1 MDVALDEIDS
11 QLDGGSKRCQRV
23 FGVLGRVPTV
33 TAEQD
38 ATAAQFGRKRLRSCD
53 RHRPMLREPS
63 RDFYISRC
71 AQEIQ
76 RTAVTPAPVSA
87 RAGRLSHDLTQDS
100 VAGTSTAG
108 AGAGDRVARAVP
120 GHRAAP
126 SVHAGCREGARR
138 GRGGAS
144 GDLFH
149 YAHGRTTG
157 AEMWQSI

>member
-1 MDVALDEIDS
+1 MDVALDEVDS

-23 FGVLGRVPTV
+23 FGVLGGVATV

-76 RTAVTPAPVSA
+76 RAAVTPAPVSA

-108 AGAGDRVARAVP
+108 GGAGGRVGRAGP
-120 GHRAAP
+120 RPRAAP
-126 SVHAGCREGARR
+126 SLSTRAPEGGPAGR
-138 GRGGAS
+138 GRARGESFFSPPARAC
-144 GDLFH
+144 L
-149 YAHGRTTG
+149 GR
-157 AEMWQSI
+157 

>member
-1 MDVALDEIDS
+1 MDVALDEVDS

-23 FGVLGRVPTV
+23 FGVLGGVATV

-76 RTAVTPAPVSA
+76 RTVVTPAPVSA
-87 RAGRLSHDLTQDS
+87 PAGRLSHDLTQDS

-120 GHRAAP
+120 SPPPPPLFFSGP
-126 SVHAGCREGARR
+126 PGG
-138 GRGGAS
+138 GPRGGAAAR
-144 GDLFH
+144 GGQFFFDP
-149 YAHGRTTG
+149 GRPPWG
-157 AEMWQSI
+157 RHSP

>member
-1 MDVALDEIDS
+1 MDVALDEVDS

-23 FGVLGRVPTV
+23 FGVLGGVPTV

-63 RDFYISRC
+63 RDFYISWC

-76 RTAVTPAPVSA
+76 RAAVTPAPVSA

-108 AGAGDRVARAVP
+108 AGAGGRGSRALSRP
-120 GHRAAP
+120 PPPPSLSSRPPQGAP
-126 SVHAGCREGARR
+126 R
-138 GRGGAS
+138 GRARPTGGAFQSPPAPPSS
-144 GDLFH
+144 GSLS
-149 YAHGRTTG
+149 AP
-157 AEMWQSI
+157 